1 MEAIIENGFYRREQY
16 SLDDDDD
23 FSRRE
28 MDFYLKVS
36 NLVFVSL
43 MRNIEVWLVM
53 LRLLYA

>member
-28 MDFYLKVS
+28 MDFYLTWKVF
-36 NLVFVSL
+36 NLVFCFV
-43 MRNIEVWLVM
+43 N
-53 LRLLYA
+53 A